1 MTNRIR
7 HFREQRGLTQ
17 AELAGALGMHEHSVI
32 RWEKG
37 YTSIPLETLKRLARF
52 FLVAPDELAP
62 DMVPDLLRVP
72 QEDTTHA

>member
-17 AELAGALGMHEHSVI
+17 AELAAALGMHEHSVI

-37 YTSIPLETLKRLARF
+37 YTTIPLETLKRLAGF
-52 FLVAPDELAP
+52 FHVAVDDLVPGMVNELLIIRTEEVFIP
-62 DMVPDLLRVP
+62 
-72 QEDTTHA
+72 